1 MSEQLLSVFDAEAL
15 TGRRASTWRRD
26 IRDRRVGSVKLGRL
40 VRIPLS
46 EVQRL
51 VSHGYRP
58 ALGASQHGPNTSL

>member
-1 MSEQLLSVFDAEAL
+1 MSEKLLSVFDAEAL

-26 IRDRRVGSVKLGRL
+26 IRERRVGSVKIGRL

-51 VSHGYRP
+51 VTSGYRP
-58 ALGASQHGPNTSL
+58 PLERCVNVGVG